1 MSSKISASN
10 GGKKKKATSTNS
22 NDKSL
27 SSSEEVISLVD
38 ASSSEEEDNVY
49 GSDLQIIE
57 PKHSRGGSTKSRKQH
72 STKKSTTTKRN
83 ENSIKCL
90 KNPPSPPKPCSNR
103 RARDMGRGKSGWGD
117 KGMSGLGGL
126 SSPQSM
132 AAQGGRSK
140 NSNNRRAIS
149 TSSTQSSRMVAWNMG
164 RGKGRSGV
172 GRKVTGAGRML
183 GGVGMDGGDNKHDR
197 REMFLRSL
205 ESRRL
210 REDIDTARSIKRQKK
225 TGAADMDLESFT
237 AAASGA
243 SGTGG
248 LVNLA
253 DDDSV
258 PSIEGDK
265 KPAAIQLSGKQ
276 QGHTNG
282 TIIELDNEE
291 GSVTIDFDS
300 MTTVSNVG
308 GNGLGV
314 VGGTGSI
321 NMSKMMEDTKDA
333 VIASGLYKSTAKRHY
348 LLSTS
353 VKMHK
358 NQSTTFPSSNTPVI
372 LFEPTSKHVSD
383 AGTQAKLE
391 KINYGYLSFRHNH
404 TELFRTSQGRCT
416 TAVDAFNKLAVEVPG
431 NHCDTMRYA
440 AGLNPRENG
449 QYSVGKWG
457 VFDVIHVPKEK
468 VLSKDLTW
476 ADPPEESKAKFVSLL
491 PSNLAN
497 NGEGGWADPTI
508 IHPSSDKHPYNRYQL
523 GLLRIITPKLA
534 LALPNKP
541 SGIQDVEQ
549 YVDPVIKEG
558 VEEFRALGDGNDH
571 RQTARSVR
579 GAGTGNIGD
588 GVFQPTL
595 WKNQLGKHKVTPNVP
610 ELVET
615 VQQEARVLY
624 DIYSHC
630 QPESFSSA
638 TSLKKD
644 KKDIVAHVRDLLAYR

>member
-1 MSSKISASN
+1 MSSKISTSN
-10 GGKKKKATSTNS
+10 TGKKKKATSTNS

-38 ASSSEEEDNVY
+38 ASSSEEEDNGY

-57 PKHSRGGSTKSRKQH
+57 PKYSRGGSTKSRKQH
-72 STKKSTTTKRN
+72 STKKSTITKRN
-83 ENSIKCL
+83 ENSTKCL
-90 KNPPSPPKPCSNR
+90 KNNPPSPSKPRNTRGAPS
-103 RARDMGRGKSGWGD
+103 DMGRGKSGWGG
-117 KGMSGLGGL
+117 KGMSGLGRL

-132 AAQGGRSK
+132 ARGGRSK

-149 TSSTQSSRMVAWNMG
+149 TSSSKSSRMDAWGIG

-300 MTTVSNVG
+300 MTTVGNVG
-308 GNGLGV
+308 GNGGV
-314 VGGTGSI
+314 VGGTGS
-321 NMSKMMEDTKDA
+321 MSKMMEDTKDA
-333 VIASGLYKSTAKRHY
+333 VNASGLNKSTAKRHY
-348 LLSTS
+348 LLFTS

-383 AGTQAKLE
+383 AGTQAKMN
-391 KINYGYLSFRHNH
+391 KVNYGYLSFRHNN
-404 TELFRTSQGRCT
+404 TELFKTSVGECT
-416 TAVDAFNKLAVEVPG
+416 TAVEAFGGLGVDVPS
-431 NHCDTMRYA
+431 NNCNSMRRA
-440 AGLNPRENG
+440 AGIDPRSDGECRID
-449 QYSVGKWG
+449 KWNAL
-457 VFDVIHVPKEK
+457 DVTHVPAEP
-468 VLSKDLTW
+468 VLTKDLTW
-476 ADPPEESKAKFVSLL
+476 VGEQSKNRFISLL

-497 NGEGGWADPTI
+497 NGGGGWADPTI
-508 IHPSSDKHPYNRYQL
+508 IRPPSTAAKSYKPYQSEM
-523 GLLRIITPKLA
+523 LRVIASRLA
-534 LALPNKP
+534 LALPGGP
-541 SGIQDVEQ
+541 GGMDDMARLRPAIEAGV
-549 YVDPVIKEG
+549 VD
-558 VEEFRALGDGNDH
+558 FRARGNGGDY
-571 RQTARSVR
+571 RRTARFVE
-579 GAGTGNIGD
+579 GARNGTKAD
-588 GVFQPTL
+588 GCFQPTL
-595 WKNQLGKHKVTPNVP
+595 WKGKLGRHKVTPNDP
-610 ELVET
+610 ELVAT
-615 VQQEARVLY
+615 VQQETQVLY

-630 QPESFSSA
+630 QPKSFSGT
-638 TSLKKD
+638 TSLTDD
-644 KKDIVAHVRDLLAYR
+644 KAAIVAHVRGLLACR